1 MKTVFAIGVGPGRKD
16 WLTMAALETLEKCT
30 FVAGYKLYLDGIK
43 ELLTGK
49 KVVAGVMGQEIERCR
64 AVLDAALN
72 GETAAIISSG
82 DAGIYGMA
90 GLLLELCELPQYNE
104 IDVAVIPG
112 ITASVAAAA
121 VMGAPLM
128 NDFAVI
134 SLSDLMTPREL
145 IIKRLEAAA
154 SCSMVTALYNPV
166 SRKRKEL
173 FPLALEIFRKYNDG
187 NLPVAAVN
195 NIGREGEELYIG
207 SIDDFPQEK
216 VGMTTL
222 VIIGN
227 SDTVVHN
234 GRFYCRRGY
243 RSDSK

>member
-1 MKTVFAIGVGPGRKD
+1 
-16 WLTMAALETLEKCT
+16 MAALETLEKCT

-49 KVVAGVMGQEIERCR
+49 KVVAGIMGQEIERCR

-112 ITASVAAAA
+112 ITAAVAAAA

-134 SLSDLMTPREL
+134 SLSDLMTPREM

-154 SCSMVTALYNPV
+154 SCNMVTALYNPV

-207 SIDDFPQEK
+207 SIDDFPLEK

-227 SDTVVHN
+227 SDTVARN

>member
-1 MKTVFAIGVGPGRKD
+1 
-16 WLTMAALETLEKCT
+16 MAALEALEKCT

-154 SCSMVTALYNPV
+154 SCSMVTALYNPAASV
-166 SRKRKEL
+166 KSCSRWHWR
-173 FPLALEIFRKYNDG
+173 YS
-187 NLPVAAVN
+187 
-195 NIGREGEELYIG
+195 G
-207 SIDDFPQEK
+207 SIMTAISRWRQLIISGAK
-216 VGMTTL
+216 V
-222 VIIGN
+222 
-227 SDTVVHN
+227 
-234 GRFYCRRGY
+234 
-243 RSDSK
+243 RSSI

>member
-1 MKTVFAIGVGPGRKD
+1 MKTVFAIGVGPGKKD
-16 WLTMAALETLEKCT
+16 WITSEALETLEKCT

-43 ELLTGK
+43 ELLAGK
-49 KVVAGVMGQEIERCR
+49 KAVAGVMGREVERCR
-64 AVLDAALN
+64 AALDAALN
-72 GETAAIISSG
+72 GETAAVISSG
-82 DAGIYGMA
+82 DAGVYGMA
-90 GLLLELCELPQYNE
+90 GLLLELCEQPEYNQ
-104 IDVAVIPG
+104 IDIVVIPG
-112 ITASVAAAA
+112 ITAAVAAAA

-154 SCSMVTALYNPV
+154 SCNMVTALYNPV

-173 FPLALEIFRKYNDG
+173 FPLALEIFKKYG
-187 NLPVAAVN
+187 SAALPVAAVD
-195 NIGREGEELYIG
+195 NIGREGENLYIG
-207 SIDDFPQEK
+207 TIDDFPLER

-222 VIIGN
+222 VIVGN
-227 SDTVVHN
+227 SDTVVRN

-243 RSDSK
+243 RSDCK